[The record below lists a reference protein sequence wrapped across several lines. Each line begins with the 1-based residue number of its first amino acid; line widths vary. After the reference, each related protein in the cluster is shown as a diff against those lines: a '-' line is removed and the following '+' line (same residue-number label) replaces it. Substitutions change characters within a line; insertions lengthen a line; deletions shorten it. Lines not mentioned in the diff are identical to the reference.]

1 MAGRLHAP
9 TLLDL
14 VEKARDAGL
23 RTSLGLAIDVIR
35 AQASARS
42 RRGGASFTFLSQ
54 PLDQSAAAHVLMD
67 IVEEF
72 ADSYG
77 SRSVRILTPA
87 ATNEHRRRADTI
99 GVRIEKAPSTIDAW
113 IVDLHLALEEDAYV
127 FLNGAGIAGN
137 YVTSV
142 IKALQCAKLRRAV
155 WMIHEDRSRLPF
167 VATAFTDPE
176 FLAGLRALAETERL
190 ALLVPSRALKLEYD
204 DLLNRPCVNVLHY
217 KVAVSHRYITARS
230 VDDFHELHFLLSGST
245 SDGRKGHFLILE
257 AFHIFMRRHHDRNPA
272 AFRDFSLTLLGL
284 GTDYLARQV
293 RLVGSAVLGRRLR
306 VCPEVSREEAL
317 RVASGCNAT
326 ICCSLN
332 EAFGLSV
339 AEGMVMSHVVLR
351 SESGGADEQLAE
363 GENGFRLDSGNVAQ
377 LVSVLH
383 QVLSREA
390 MSDEELRDMG
400 QTSRRMI
407 APFTAYAYRE
417 RLDAIVE
424 GLGRM
429 S

>member
-1 MAGRLHAP
+1 LHAP
-9 TLLDL
+9 KLLDL

-23 RTSLGLAIDVIR
+23 RTSLRLAIDVIR
-35 AQASARS
+35 AQASAQS

-113 IVDLHLALEEDAYV
+113 IVDLHLALKEDAHV
-127 FLNGAGIAGN
+127 FLNGAGIARN
-137 YVTSV
+137 YVASV
-142 IKALQCAKLRRAV
+142 VKALQCAKLRRAV
-155 WMIHEDRSRLPF
+155 WIIHEDRSRLPF

-176 FLAGLRALAETERL
+176 FLAGLRAVVEAERL
-190 ALLVPSRALKLEYD
+190 ALLVPSRAMKLEYD

-245 SDGRKGHFLILE
+245 SDGRKGHFLMLE
-257 AFHIFMRRHHDRNPA
+257 AFHIFMRMHYDRNPA
-272 AFRDFSLTLLGL
+272 AFREFSLTLLGL
-284 GTDYLARQV
+284 GEDYLARQV
-293 RLVGSAVLGRRLR
+293 RLVGSAVLGPRLK
-306 VCPEVSREEAL
+306 VYPEVSREEAL

-326 ICCSLN
+326 ICCSLH

-363 GENGFRLDSGNVAQ
+363 GENGFRLDCGDVPQ

-383 QVLSREA
+383 KVLSREA

-407 APFTAYAYRE
+407 APFATYAYRE

-424 GLGRM
+424 GPGRTG
-429 S
+429 